1 MLPGSHDGSPRD
13 TARQSSPYSPSVTS

>member
-13 TARQSSPYSPSVTS
+13 TARQASPYSPSVTS